1 MTCQWAELTKQLKFP
16 SQITTSLKPDVV
28 LVVSNRE
35 VCVDNWADYPV
46 GRGHPRGLQKDKVA
60 VCRSTVRMT
69 MKRLESNNI
78 PCRSQLLHFCEPF
91 NQVLPERYWLHIIK
105 AQKGHSRS
113 SWASHKGIFSAFA
126 QENIQELGEKTTHVE
141 KDLTIKFHPQGNVSD
156 CRPTILRCSK
166 MKGAKHESHLW
177 RMGPS

>member
-1 MTCQWAELTKQLKFP
+1 MSPEALCPVLPCRRNGAELLNTRKNISTDPRKW
-16 SQITTSLKPDVV
+16 
-28 LVVSNRE
+28 LVNESRAHQAAKVPFTDHHLTETWRCSCGQHQD

-60 VCRSTVRMT
+60 VCQSTVRMT

-113 SWASHKGIFSAFA
+113 SWASHKGKFSAFA
-126 QENIQELGEKTTHVE
+126 KENIQELGEQRTHAE
-141 KDLTIKFHPQGNVSD
+141 KDLTI
-156 CRPTILRCSK
+156 
-166 MKGAKHESHLW
+166 
-177 RMGPS
+177 